1 MNNTDN
7 FNIQDYEENDSVRQ
21 ADNTIKD
28 ILVGTDDTSIESYIE
43 SLKYDDPTEYAI
55 LRQSRDDY
63 LREKKYDEEIKR
75 LQSEARQRYETELE
89 TKKQRIQQIKDN
101 KKDKVSKT
109 LLLLARIA
117 KYDDEANFVIK
128 RINNFIEFNSDYD
141 ILTKNE
147 FNKFYSCFDN
157 LYLNRINKSLEPKI
171 PKEED
176 EFIRNTFICDS
187 E

>member
-1 MNNTDN
+1 MDNNANIDVQDN
-7 FNIQDYEENDSVRQ
+7 VRQ
-21 ADNTIKD
+21 ADASIKD
-28 ILVGTDDTSIESYIE
+28 TLLGTDDASIESYIE
-43 SLKYDDPTEYAI
+43 SLKYLEPLEYAI

-63 LREKKYDEEIKR
+63 LREKRYDEEIKR

-89 TKKQRIQQIKDN
+89 AKKKRIQQIRDE
-101 KKDKVSKT
+101 KKNKVSKT
-109 LLLLARIA
+109 LSLLTRLA
-117 KYDDEANFVIK
+117 KYDPEAKFVIT

-141 ILTKNE
+141 ILTINE

-176 EFIRNTFICDS
+176 EFIRNTFICDN
-187 E
+187 